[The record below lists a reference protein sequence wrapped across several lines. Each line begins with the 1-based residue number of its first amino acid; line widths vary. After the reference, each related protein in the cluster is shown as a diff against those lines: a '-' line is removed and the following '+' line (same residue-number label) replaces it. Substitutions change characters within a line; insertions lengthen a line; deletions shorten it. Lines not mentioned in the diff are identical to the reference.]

1 MNDNVLFAL
10 GLTLLAGL
18 STGIGSLIAFFAKK
32 TNTKLLSM
40 ALGFSAGIM
49 IYISM
54 VELFYESRDL
64 LISVLG
70 KTSGPWITVAAFL
83 GGIVFIGVIDRLVP
97 KVENPHEPLKVE
109 DMDTCEYL
117 KEDLTKDNTLMRA
130 GLLTAIA
137 IAIHNFPEGLA
148 TLASSLRDPSLGI
161 ATALAVA
168 IHNIP
173 EGISV
178 SVPIYCATGSK
189 KKAFRFSF
197 LSGLSEP
204 LGAIIGYLI
213 LMPFLNDA
221 VFGILLGFIA
231 GIMIFISLD
240 ELLPLARK
248 YDEAHLSMYGLVLGM
263 AVMAV
268 SLLMIG

>member
-83 GGIVFIGVIDRLVP
+83 GGIVF
-97 KVENPHEPLKVE
+97 K
-109 DMDTCEYL
+109 
-117 KEDLTKDNTLMRA
+117 
-130 GLLTAIA
+130 
-137 IAIHNFPEGLA
+137 
-148 TLASSLRDPSLGI
+148 LGKQSQ
-161 ATALAVA
+161 
-168 IHNIP
+168 N
-173 EGISV
+173 
-178 SVPIYCATGSK
+178 
-189 KKAFRFSF
+189 
-197 LSGLSEP
+197 
-204 LGAIIGYLI
+204 
-213 LMPFLNDA
+213 
-221 VFGILLGFIA
+221 
-231 GIMIFISLD
+231 
-240 ELLPLARK
+240 
-248 YDEAHLSMYGLVLGM
+248 
-263 AVMAV
+263 
-268 SLLMIG
+268 

>member
-1 MNDNVLFAL
+1 
-10 GLTLLAGL
+10 
-18 STGIGSLIAFFAKK
+18 
-32 TNTKLLSM
+32 
-40 ALGFSAGIM
+40 
-49 IYISM
+49 
-54 VELFYESRDL
+54 
-64 LISVLG
+64 
-70 KTSGPWITVAAFL
+70 
-83 GGIVFIGVIDRLVP
+83 
-97 KVENPHEPLKVE
+97 
-109 DMDTCEYL
+109 
-117 KEDLTKDNTLMRA
+117 
-130 GLLTAIA
+130 
-137 IAIHNFPEGLA
+137 
-148 TLASSLRDPSLGI
+148 
-161 ATALAVA
+161 
-168 IHNIP
+168 
-173 EGISV
+173 
-178 SVPIYCATGSK
+178 
-189 KKAFRFSF
+189 